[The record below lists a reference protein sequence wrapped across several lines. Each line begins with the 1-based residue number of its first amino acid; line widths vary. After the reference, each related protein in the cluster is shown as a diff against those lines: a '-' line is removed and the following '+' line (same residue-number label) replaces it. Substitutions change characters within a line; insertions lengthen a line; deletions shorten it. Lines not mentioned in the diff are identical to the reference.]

1 MEVIVTEGKPFHIVW
16 EIGGKGCHAAGTDLG
31 RLTVEEVAV
40 INRIEGCVHY
50 YREGRPVLIFGDRIL
65 SRSGHWFPVLNRG
78 LALEGRVGCH
88 AITCASAPITAWSC
102 GNYHIP
108 LYLLSHSG
116 VGSVYCLSHSPQGA
130 GNDMIIPILGPPVI
144 LPKQQPP
151 LLTPAV
157 LILPSAID
165 PCPSRHRLLAR

>member
-1 MEVIVTEGKPFHIVW
+1 MTEGKPHHIVW
-16 EIGGKGCHAAGTDLG
+16 EIGDTAYHAGGFKLGKLEVERLLVHKSEGCVYHSVLGVAAKAQITETSGRCLLVLNSGLATRGRLGCHAFT
-31 RLTVEEVAV
+31 
-40 INRIEGCVHY
+40 CV
-50 YREGRPVLIFGDRIL
+50 
-65 SRSGHWFPVLNRG
+65 
-78 LALEGRVGCH
+78 
-88 AITCASAPITAWSC
+88 TAPITAWSC